1 MRPTFKTRLRAMLP
15 KNDYKFSE
23 YSVEVFQHNG
33 RQMKPQET
41 DFISSVQKLPLEGI
55 ADVLCLW
62 ESQANKLELVKIA
75 MLFHIY
81 RNDFDEYL
89 KNNAHKPKIKKASE
103 VWRNLWLQNS
113 GR

>member
-1 MRPTFKTRLRAMLP
+1 MKPTFKTRLRAMLP
-15 KNDYKFSE
+15 KNTYKFRE

-33 RQMKPQET
+33 RQMEPQET
-41 DFISSVQKLPLEGI
+41 DFISSAQRLPLEGI
-55 ADVLCLW
+55 AEVLCKYADN
-62 ESQANKLELVKIA
+62 EAKLELIRIA
-75 MLFHIY
+75 MKFHIY

-89 KNNAHKPKIKKASE
+89 KNNVHKPKIKKASE

>member
-1 MRPTFKTRLRAMLP
+1 MKPTLKTRLRAMLP
-15 KNDYKFSE
+15 KNTYKFLE

-33 RQMKPQET
+33 RQMEPQET

-103 VWRNLWLQNS
+103 VWRNL
-113 GR
+113 

>member
-1 MRPTFKTRLRAMLP
+1 MAMLP
-15 KNDYKFSE
+15 KNDYKFRE
-23 YSVEVFQHNG
+23 YCVEVLQHNG
-33 RQMKPQET
+33 RQMKLQET

-89 KNNAHKPKIKKASE
+89 KNNVHKPKIKKASE
-103 VWRNLWLQNS
+103 VWRNLWLQN
-113 GR
+113 

>member
-1 MRPTFKTRLRAMLP
+1 MKPTLKTRLRAMLP
-15 KNDYKFSE
+15 KNTYKFLE

-33 RQMKPQET
+33 RQMEPQET

-103 VWRNLWLQNS
+103 VWRNLWLH
-113 GR
+113 R